1 MIKTCVGRKEI
12 ERLPPLPIWSYVL
25 YMQEL
30 KIEEEDEIT
39 GMKGIFC
46 KRDHFVQFLYPGWKL
61 MYKTT
66 K

>member
-1 MIKTCVGRKEI
+1 
-12 ERLPPLPIWSYVL
+12 
-25 YMQEL
+25 MQEL

-66 K
+66 KWEKEKEKEKEK